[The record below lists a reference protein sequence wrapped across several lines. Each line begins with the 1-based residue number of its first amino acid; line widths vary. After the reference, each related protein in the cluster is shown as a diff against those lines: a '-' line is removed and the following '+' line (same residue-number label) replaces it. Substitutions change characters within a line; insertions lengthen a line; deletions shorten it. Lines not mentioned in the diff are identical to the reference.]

1 MPIIPDVDTIWAH
14 HFRSSSLMAVVGG
27 HKLTGKSFEGLKPGC
42 EISDE
47 VINAYMALLREQ
59 NHSVDIIDCFIV
71 DQIIN
76 HQATSTH
83 IMRNVSK
90 PALLIILFF

>member
-47 VINAYMALLREQ
+47 V
-59 NHSVDIIDCFIV
+59 HF
-71 DQIIN
+71 
-76 HQATSTH
+76 TS
-83 IMRNVSK
+83 
-90 PALLIILFF
+90 LFHKSA